1 MPNES
6 TKMDKIR
13 YIVFIAIV
21 LTLLPFSNAS
31 AGIFDWLND
40 YDKTEEST
48 ENIPFDT
55 IFNSLKNKKETTES
69 EVSIENNSVLTM
81 VSHLTPKAKVAKKNN
96 PTYTVTATAYSST
109 PDQTDDSPFITASG
123 TYVRD
128 GIVATNFLPFGTV
141 IKIPNLYGDKLFV
154 VEDRMNRRY
163 TDRVDIWFPNRS
175 SAIQFGK
182 RNIVIEVVS
191 FPEA

>member
-1 MPNES
+1 
-6 TKMDKIR
+6 MDKIR

-21 LTLLPFSNAS
+21 LTLLPFSNVS
-31 AGIFDWLND
+31 AGMFDWLND
-40 YDKTEEST
+40 YGKTDEST
-48 ENIPFDT
+48 ESLSFDML
-55 IFNSLKNKKETTES
+55 FNSLKNKKEATQSQIT
-69 EVSIENNSVLTM
+69 IENNSVLTM
-81 VSHLTPKAKVAKKNN
+81 ASHIAPKVKAKKNN

-123 TYVRD
+123 THVRD

-141 IKIPNLYGDKLFV
+141 IKIPNIYGDKLFV

-163 TDRVDIWFPNRS
+163 TDRVDIWFADRG

-182 RNIVIEVVS
+182 RTITIEVVS